1 VTLATGDS
9 ASGIEYFNGLS
20 TGSGSD
26 TISFTTR
33 RDNTINTGAGNDTIN
48 AGLGYDTVDGG
59 DGNDTL
65 TVNYSTAGSTGNGIY
80 SSYNS
85 GTDGYF
91 QTYNGTSNDTISFSN
106 IEQLNVTGTAFDD
119 TIHVGSGNDT
129 VNSGAG
135 NDAIYDY
142 YGGSNLLNGG
152 DGNDTYGF
160 YSYTSGG
167 TQIQD
172 TSGSDTLNLYDI
184 DLTLADPAAGTYG
197 MQRANNALIIDV
209 NGDGVVSASTDLSI
223 QNFFST
229 GGAGTGFIETVDNV
243 SGSAILAAYG
253 SAPTNTV
260 TGTAANENFVT
271 TNITDVID
279 AAGGTDKV
287 TSTVDNLKQ
296 SDNITGGTGTDT
308 FVVTGGSSAD
318 NFTLTLA
325 TSANQLAG
333 IAGIT
338 ISYFEKFDFSTY
350 QGTLNATGST
360 AADSIVAGK
369 GNDNLS
375 GGAGNDTLNGG
386 IGVDTM
392 DGGAGNDIYVVD
404 NVGDVVTGEVSG
416 GGTDTVQSSLSY
428 DLGTLANVENL
439 TLTGTGIINGTGNA
453 LNNTI
458 TGNSKVNT
466 LTGLDGND
474 TLNGGVGADTMD
486 GGAGNDIYVVDNVG
500 DVVTGE
506 VSGGGTDTVQ
516 SSLSYDLG
524 TLANVEN
531 LTLTGTGI
539 INGTGNALNNTITGN
554 SKANTL
560 TGLDG
565 NDTLNG
571 GAGDDTLNGGAGD
584 DTYVFNTS
592 TSQGS
597 DSIADSSGNN
607 TLDFSGSQ
615 PVTIDLSNTS
625 AQTVNT
631 NLTLTITP
639 VTQVKTVNGSSLAD
653 TITGN
658 DSSNSLNGKDGNDAL
673 SGGGGDDKLTGAK
686 GNDTLMGGTG
696 SDQFIFDTGAAFSA
710 TAIGLD
716 TITDFVVGTDKIVL
730 DKTTFT
736 ALTSA
741 VGNITASEFAV
752 INSTT
757 SGSTLAGNSTA
768 KIVFNQATGDLY
780 YNSNGATAGL
790 GTGSLFTKLTGV
802 TALAATDVLVQA

>member
-1 VTLATGDS
+1 
-9 ASGIEYFNGLS
+9 
-20 TGSGSD
+20 
-26 TISFTTR
+26 
-33 RDNTINTGAGNDTIN
+33 
-48 AGLGYDTVDGG
+48 
-59 DGNDTL
+59 
-65 TVNYSTAGSTGNGIY
+65 
-80 SSYNS
+80 
-85 GTDGYF
+85 
-91 QTYNGTSNDTISFSN
+91 GTSNDTISFSN

-458 TGNSKVNT
+458 TGNSK
-466 LTGLDGND
+466 
-474 TLNGGVGADTMD
+474 
-486 GGAGNDIYVVDNVG
+486 
-500 DVVTGE
+500 
-506 VSGGGTDTVQ
+506 
-516 SSLSYDLG
+516 
-524 TLANVEN
+524 
-531 LTLTGTGI
+531 
-539 INGTGNALNNTITGN
+539 
-554 SKANTL
+554 ANTL